1 MDVKNKM
8 GCRFE
13 SELWRGGKLVVNK
26 PKKHKLLIVKKNEII
41 KIGLKRSPNN
51 EK

>member
-1 MDVKNKM
+1 MEIKNKM

-13 SELWRGGKLVVNK
+13 SELWRNGKLIKDK
-26 PKKHKLLIVKKNEII
+26 PKNHKLLIVKKNEII
-41 KIGLKRSPNN
+41 KIGLKRSQKN